1 MQSNPRRMGPNA
13 VCGSPNIRGLGSQSH
28 VERCLAARFALRA
41 HNRSRLI
48 AIASRSAALAPHS
61 ACVMAFE
68 IGIGSELT
76 AQNHPDLAAGAET
89 EKSSSKS
96 LPPTSSIAVSSRRD
110 DLDDGIVRPE
120 RPHSEQRP
128 CSPPSTCTTLGAVGM
143 PSLSSQPN
151 QQRAGLSS
159 LVEFGGNDFS
169 P

>member
-1 MQSNPRRMGPNA
+1 MAPSQAHSLTLNA
-13 VCGSPNIRGLGSQSH
+13 AWPPASLS
-28 VERCLAARFALRA
+28 A

-89 EKSSSKS
+89 ENLAEK
-96 LPPTSSIAVSSRRD
+96 SSRRPPPLQFPHVVTISMMALSGPSALTVSN
-110 DLDDGIVRPE
+110 DLVR
-120 RPHSEQRP
+120 RPRRA
-128 CSPPSTCTTLGAVGM
+128 LLWGLLGM
-143 PSLSSQPN
+143 PSSLHSQINNAP
-151 QQRAGLSS
+151 AYTTI
-159 LVEFGGNDFS
+159 VEFGGNDFS